1 MENPYIGNAATFLVS
16 TVLGLYTLV
25 ILLRLLLQLVRADFY
40 NPISQFIVKISNP
53 PLRPLRKIIPGVFGI
68 DSASIILTLGLKAL
82 ELLIIISLN
91 NGPITSSGIA
101 VLTIAETLGLVINV
115 FLFAIFIQVIISW
128 VNPGTNSPFS
138 SLLSSLTSLI
148 LRPTRRIIK
157 PVGMLDLSPMA
168 AIVFLYL
175 LTMLIVAP
183 LRDFGR
189 HLLFS

>member
-16 TVLGLYTLV
+16 TVFGLYTLA

-53 PLRPLRKIIPGVFGI
+53 PLRPLRKIIPGIFGI

-91 NGPITSSGIA
+91 NGPITPSGIA

-128 VNPGTNSPFS
+128 VNPGTNNPIY

-148 LRPTRRIIK
+148 LLPTRRIIK

-183 LRDFGR
+183 LRDLGR